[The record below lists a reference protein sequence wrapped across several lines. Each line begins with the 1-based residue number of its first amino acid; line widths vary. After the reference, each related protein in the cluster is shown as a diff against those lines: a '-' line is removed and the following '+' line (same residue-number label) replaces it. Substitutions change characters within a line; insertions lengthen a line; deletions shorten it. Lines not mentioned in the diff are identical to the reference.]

1 MEFDQYKKK
10 TYTKYW
16 NNFAE
21 KPKIF
26 IGTSIF
32 LKKLK
37 LKLIKFLGFKI
48 SIRIKQLKKEIKKRI
63 KRRKINLE
71 EDYL

>member
-16 NNFAE
+16 NNFSE
-21 KPKIF
+21 KPKNF

-32 LKKLK
+32 FKKLK
-37 LKLIKFLGFKI
+37 KYLNKPQQDEAYVSYPIVKLLNNI
-48 SIRIKQLKKEIKKRI
+48 ETP
-63 KRRKINLE
+63 
-71 EDYL
+71 